1 MLKTSRFYYLSMF
14 FQRIL
19 NYRKFV
25 VIYFGIF
32 LPFYTVHGVEMVGQH
47 HRLNGHELG
56 QTMGNNE
63 GQGGLMCCSP

>member
-25 VIYFGIF
+25 VIYFGVF
-32 LPFYTVHGVEMVGQH
+32 LPFYTAHGVEMVG
-47 HRLNGHELG
+47 
-56 QTMGNNE
+56 
-63 GQGGLMCCSP
+63 